1 MLKNIT
7 LILDY
12 KSMCV
17 CILRGFFFSCAFKC
31 IIVCR
36 SVAFR
41 IVQLWCFRHQASIA
55 NKTIFVI
62 NTIIK
67 KIILILECNL
77 ICILKI
83 LNTLKITRNW
93 EKATRNFSLE
103 CLTSSLIMQEVPDP
117 VKFFVTR
124 WSNDP
129 WLQMAYSFVKTGGS
143 GEAYDMIA
151 EDIQGKVFFAGEV
164 SISVN

>member
-1 MLKNIT
+1 M
-7 LILDY
+7 
-12 KSMCV
+12 V
-17 CILRGFFFSCAFKC
+17 
-31 IIVCR
+31 
-36 SVAFR
+36 
-41 IVQLWCFRHQASIA
+41 
-55 NKTIFVI
+55 

-67 KIILILECNL
+67 KIRNLILECDL
-77 ICILKI
+77 ICILTI
-83 LNTLKITRNW
+83 MNALKITRNSLR
-93 EKATRNFSLE
+93 KSCAILNFSLQR
-103 CLTSSLIMQEVPDP
+103 LTSILVMQEVPDP

-164 SISVN
+164 SIFVTVDYGYWEQFLMEDHLLLTSTINVEVIHKYSVI